1 MKMTLPTLLLSV
13 CMGMTAFT
21 AHAAL
26 TAADINTYNQAAAGD
41 EDKVDPA
48 FDRFNQ
54 LIQQEGATPLTLV
67 YLGSAETLK
76 GRDAMMPWTAM
87 KYVEQ
92 GLAKIGKGLNLLANE
107 NTLISEQ
114 DIISGIPE
122 SYLTRALAAATYSQ
136 LPDMFNHFERG
147 YDLYLGLLSEPEFQ
161 QQPYQ
166 ATAWVYGYAIQA
178 ALRVNDPNQA
188 NQWLEVMLDKDK
200 NHPETRKAQAL
211 LAASK

>member
-1 MKMTLPTLLLSV
+1 MKYKLTTLVFSLLMSVMTFSTQ
-13 CMGMTAFT
+13 
-21 AHAAL
+21 AAL
-26 TAADINTYNQAAAGD
+26 TDKDIAVYNQAAAGD
-41 EDKVDPA
+41 EDFVESA
-48 FDRFNQ
+48 YERFEQ
-54 LIQQEGATPLTLV
+54 LIQADGATPLTLV

-92 GLAKIGKGLNLLANE
+92 GLAKIGKGLNLLATE
-107 NTLISEQ
+107 SASIEDQ
-114 DIISGIPE
+114 PVVSGLPN

-147 YDLYLGLLSEPEFQ
+147 YDLYLVLLSEPKFQ

-178 ALRVNDPNQA
+178 ALRAEDQNQA
-188 NQWLEVMLDKDK
+188 TQWLAFMIEKEK
-200 NHPETRKAQAL
+200 SHPESIKAQAL
-211 LAASK
+211 MNAKN

>member
-1 MKMTLPTLLLSV
+1 MKMTLPALLLSL

-26 TAADINTYNQAAAGD
+26 TAADINIYNQAAEGD

-107 NTLISEQ
+107 NTAISEQ

-147 YDLYLGLLSEPEFQ
+147 YDLYLGLLSESKFQ

-166 ATAWVYGYAIQA
+166 ATAWVYGYAVQA
-178 ALRVNDPNQA
+178 ALRADDLNQA

-200 NHPETRKAQAL
+200 NNPETRKAQTL
-211 LAASK
+211 LATNK

>member
-1 MKMTLPTLLLSV
+1 LLSL
-13 CMGMTAFT
+13 CMGMTVFT

-26 TAADINTYNQAAAGD
+26 TAADINTYNQAAAGN

-54 LIQQEGATPLTLV
+54 LIQQEGATPLTLI

-107 NTLISEQ
+107 NTPISEQ

-147 YDLYLGLLSEPEFQ
+147 YDLYLGLLSESEFQ

-178 ALRVNDPNQA
+178 ALRADDLNQA
-188 NQWLEVMLDKDK
+188 NQWLEVMLEKDK
-200 NHPETRKAQAL
+200 NNPETRKAQTL
-211 LAASK
+211 LATNK

>member
-13 CMGMTAFT
+13 CMGVTAFT

-26 TAADINTYNQAAAGD
+26 TATDINTYNQAAAGD

-48 FDRFNQ
+48 FERFNQ

-107 NTLISEQ
+107 NTPISEQ
-114 DIISGIPE
+114 NIISGIPE
-122 SYLTRALAAATYSQ
+122 SYLTRALAAVTYSQ

-147 YDLYLGLLSEPEFQ
+147 YDLYLALLSEPKFQ

-178 ALRVNDPNQA
+178 ALRAEDQNQA
-188 NQWLEVMLDKDK
+188 TQWLAFMVEKDK
-200 NHPETRKAQAL
+200 SHPESIKAQAL
-211 LAASK
+211 MNAKN

>member
-1 MKMTLPTLLLSV
+1 MKMTLPALLLSL
-13 CMGMTAFT
+13 CMGMTVFT

-107 NTLISEQ
+107 NTPISEQ

-147 YDLYLGLLSEPEFQ
+147 YDLYLGLLSESEFQ

-178 ALRVNDPNQA
+178 ALRADDLNQA
-188 NQWLEVMLDKDK
+188 NQWLEVMLEKDK
-200 NHPETRKAQAL
+200 NNPETRKAQTL
-211 LAASK
+211 LATNK

>member
-1 MKMTLPTLLLSV
+1 MKMTLPALLLSL
-13 CMGMTAFT
+13 CMGMTVFT
-21 AHAAL
+21 VHAAL
-26 TAADINTYNQAAAGD
+26 TAADINTYNQAAAGN

-54 LIQQEGATPLTLV
+54 LIQQEGATPLTLI

-107 NTLISEQ
+107 NTPISEQ

-122 SYLTRALAAATYSQ
+122 SYLTRALAAVTYSQ

-147 YDLYLGLLSEPEFQ
+147 YDLYLGLLSESEFQ

-178 ALRVNDPNQA
+178 ALRADDLNQA
-188 NQWLEVMLDKDK
+188 NQWLEVMLEKDK
-200 NHPETRKAQAL
+200 NNPETRKAQTL
-211 LAASK
+211 LATNK

>member
-1 MKMTLPTLLLSV
+1 MTLPALLLSV

-26 TAADINTYNQAAAGD
+26 TAADINIYNQAAAGD

-107 NTLISEQ
+107 NTPISEQ

-147 YDLYLGLLSEPEFQ
+147 YDLYLGLLSESEFQ

-178 ALRVNDPNQA
+178 ALRADDLNQA
-188 NQWLEVMLDKDK
+188 NQWLEVMLEKDK
-200 NHPETRKAQAL
+200 NNPETRKAQAL
-211 LAASK
+211 LATNK

>member
-1 MKMTLPTLLLSV
+1 MKMTLPALLLSL

-26 TAADINTYNQAAAGD
+26 TAADINIYNQAAAGD

-76 GRDAMMPWTAM
+76 GLDAMMPWTAM

-107 NTLISEQ
+107 NTPISEQ

-147 YDLYLGLLSEPEFQ
+147 YDLYLGLLSESEFQ

-178 ALRVNDPNQA
+178 ALRADDLNQA
-188 NQWLEVMLDKDK
+188 NQWLEVMLEKDK
-200 NHPETRKAQAL
+200 NNPETRKAQTL
-211 LAASK
+211 LATNK

>member
-1 MKMTLPTLLLSV
+1 MKMTLPALLLSL

-26 TAADINTYNQAAAGD
+26 TAADINIYNQAAAGD

-107 NTLISEQ
+107 NTSISEQ

-147 YDLYLGLLSEPEFQ
+147 YDLYLGLLSESEFQ

-178 ALRVNDPNQA
+178 ALRADDLNQA
-188 NQWLEVMLDKDK
+188 NQWLEVMLEKDK
-200 NHPETRKAQAL
+200 NNPETRKAQTL
-211 LAASK
+211 LATNK

>member
-1 MKMTLPTLLLSV
+1 MKMTLPALLLSL
-13 CMGMTAFT
+13 CMGMTVFT

-26 TAADINTYNQAAAGD
+26 TAADINTYNQAAAGN

-54 LIQQEGATPLTLV
+54 LIQQEGATPLTLI

-107 NTLISEQ
+107 NTPISEQ

-147 YDLYLGLLSEPEFQ
+147 YDLYLGLLSESEFQ

-178 ALRVNDPNQA
+178 ALRADDLNQA
-188 NQWLEVMLDKDK
+188 NQWLEAMLEKDK
-200 NHPETRKAQAL
+200 NNPETRKAQTL
-211 LAASK
+211 LATNK

>member
-1 MKMTLPTLLLSV
+1 MTLPALLLSL
-13 CMGMTAFT
+13 CMGMTVFT

-26 TAADINTYNQAAAGD
+26 TAADINTYNQAAAGN

-54 LIQQEGATPLTLV
+54 LIQQEGATPLTLI

-107 NTLISEQ
+107 NTPISEQ

-147 YDLYLGLLSEPEFQ
+147 YDLYLGLLSESEFQ

-178 ALRVNDPNQA
+178 ALRADDLNQA
-188 NQWLEVMLDKDK
+188 NQWLEVMLEKDK
-200 NHPETRKAQAL
+200 NNPETRKAQTL
-211 LAASK
+211 LATNK

>member
-1 MKMTLPTLLLSV
+1 MKMTLPALLLSL
-13 CMGMTAFT
+13 CMGMTVFT

-26 TAADINTYNQAAAGD
+26 TAADINTYNQAAAGN

-54 LIQQEGATPLTLV
+54 LIQQEGATPLTLI

-107 NTLISEQ
+107 NTPISEQ

-147 YDLYLGLLSEPEFQ
+147 YDLYLGLLSESEFQ

-178 ALRVNDPNQA
+178 ALRADDLNQA
-188 NQWLEVMLDKDK
+188 NQWLEVMLEKDK
-200 NHPETRKAQAL
+200 NNPETRKAQTL
-211 LAASK
+211 LATNK

>member
-26 TAADINTYNQAAAGD
+26 TDADINTYNQAAAGD

-107 NTLISEQ
+107 NTPISEQ

-147 YDLYLGLLSEPEFQ
+147 YDLYLGLLSESEFQ

-178 ALRVNDPNQA
+178 ALRADDLNQA
-188 NQWLEVMLDKDK
+188 NQWLEVMLEKDK
-200 NHPETRKAQAL
+200 NHPETRKAQTL
-211 LAASK
+211 LATNK